1 MEFSK
6 KLKKVMIGVLSAFTF
21 ASAVTV
27 SAQPTTVSAAG
38 GLDVNSAINN
48 YITIGD
54 SSLHYSFNG
63 GNNFDVI
70 MTGSKDQLQDVGLDC
85 TAGAVAIVAHAIKDA
100 GGNP

>member
-1 MEFSK
+1 
-6 KLKKVMIGVLSAFTF
+6 MIGVLSAFTF

-70 MTGSKDQLQDVGLDC
+70 MTGSKISCRMSVSTVQLVLL
-85 TAGAVAIVAHAIKDA
+85 
-100 GGNP
+100 PL